1 MSTKRV
7 LVIDKLVMQID
18 DSFQTQDPNKIT
30 IDEALE
36 YLLQKRAL
44 AKSVLNNN
52 YGNYVYFNAVMPKG
66 SIPDKPQTFT
76 KEILMSFLAQN
87 PDLDY
92 AGLMCTLV
100 YDEELGG
107 YRNIYNEEEEEEF
120 QKRKEAYL
128 MRQAMSMA
136 ESDDEIPVDKDGA
149 VKMEKTEESTDEN
162 EAMMPCT
169 RCDNICDENC
179 PMDQQE

>member
-52 YGNYVYFNAVMPKG
+52 YWNFVYFNAVMPKG

-107 YRNIYNEEEEEEF
+107 YRNIYNEEEEE
-120 QKRKEAYL
+120 
-128 MRQAMSMA
+128 
-136 ESDDEIPVDKDGA
+136 IPVDKDGA
-149 VKMEKTEESTDEN
+149 VKMEKTEDSTDEN